1 MKDILKFL
9 RWAALAGVAALA
21 VFSCNRS
28 KEEEAVPA
36 KAPALCRTIVFHASE
51 LSTKAQFGTPDNGVY
66 PTLWTSN
73 DTEAKISLNLGSAI
87 AADVTPAQ
95 DGKSS
100 TLSAE
105 VNFQGVSGP
114 YTFYA
119 VSPSSAAMSLSPSR
133 SSWKVSIPC
142 EQTPTSG
149 SVDENAIILA
159 ASSIPYETSAQIADV
174 DLFFSHLTAYGR
186 VTLTNL
192 DQLPSGASIQAVE
205 LTATTPLVGDWF
217 WACDASNEGVH
228 TLLDYGASSTITLNT
243 GSVENVWFAC
253 APVDLSDE
261 IMTVRVIT
269 DKGVLE
275 KDILFEGA
283 DFQLQAGVTAVFS
296 VDMSEQAGAVFTEGN
311 GSGSGNSAFTLV
323 TSASSLQAGD
333 EVLIVCG
340 SKNKALGALSS
351 NGNYREPVDDYS
363 ISGDAITAAGRAT
376 ILTLEAGSSADTWA
390 FKDGSNYLASVSSGN
405 YLQNAASKSANASWS
420 VSITSA
426 GVATIQAQAG
436 SSTYLQYNSSSPR
449 FSCYGSAN
457 QTAVSLYRRS
467 GGGSTLPSAD
477 DPVLQETEYGA
488 YLGDNL
494 TWRMAEGTNQMTRA
508 YSGETLTF
516 TLIDALAVEELEI
529 SGYTKSKAKGDPAFP
544 VTVNWRKGIAKKQ
557 AGVVYNMAVVKEAGP
572 KVWLSDSHGHGVI
585 IKK

>member
-1 MKDILKFL
+1 MKVILNVL

-36 KAPALCRTIVFHASE
+36 KAPALRRTIVFHASE

-105 VNFQGVSGP
+105 VNFQGVTGP
-114 YTFYA
+114 FTFYA

-174 DLFFSHLTAYGR
+174 DLYFSHLTAYGR
-186 VTLTNL
+186 VTLTNP
-192 DQLPSGASIQAVE
+192 DQIPSGASIQAVE

-217 WACDASNEGVH
+217 WACEASNEGVH

-243 GSVENVWFAC
+243 SSVENVWFAC

-275 KDILFEGA
+275 KDIWFDGT
-283 DFQLQAGVTAVFS
+283 DFQLQAGATAVFS
-296 VDMSEQAGAVFTEGN
+296 VNMSEAAGAEFTASGSSGGGN
-311 GSGSGNSAFTLV
+311 DVVVLSEEFDNSTTSDSSTEFSSSKFPNFSGPTSKAYTSQYGGVKLGSSSASGYITSKSLDLSNGFTVTLNVLKYGSDTGKVQVTVGDVTKEITPTATDTAYSLDFDAATSASTVKIGTSTKRAYIDNVIITRHDGGSGSG
-323 TSASSLQAGD
+323 
-333 EVLIVCG
+333 
-340 SKNKALGALSS
+340 
-351 NGNYREPVDDYS
+351 
-363 ISGDAITAAGRAT
+363 
-376 ILTLEAGSSADTWA
+376 SSADPLL
-390 FKDGSNYLASVSSGN
+390 S
-405 YLQNAASKSANASWS
+405 
-420 VSITSA
+420 
-426 GVATIQAQAG
+426 
-436 SSTYLQYNSSSPR
+436 
-449 FSCYGSAN
+449 
-457 QTAVSLYRRS
+457 
-467 GGGSTLPSAD
+467 
-477 DPVLQETEYGA
+477 ETEYGC
-488 YLGDNL
+488 YLGTGLEWTLNAGTDQVTRSYDANNVL
-494 TWRMAEGTNQMTRA
+494 T
-508 YSGETLTF
+508 Y
-516 TLIDALAVEELEI
+516 TLIKQSTVEELEI
-529 SGYTKSKAKGDPAFP
+529 IGYTKAKLKGDS
-544 VTVNWRKGIAKKQ
+544 VTVSVNWRRGTATVHS
-557 AGVVYNMAVVKEAGP
+557 GTYNMTLVMEAGP
-572 KVWLSDSHGHGVI
+572 KVWLSDGNGKGFI